1 MFRNLL
7 LCLPSTE
14 RSVVWESIY
23 IASSF
28 GLVGII
34 LSALGYKLFDLIE
47 TKIDFAEEIKKGNIA
62 AAIVM
67 AGFLIGICFI
77 IGRAIGS

>member
-1 MFRNLL
+1 M
-7 LCLPSTE
+7 
-14 RSVVWESIY
+14 WESVY
-23 IASSF
+23 VASLF

-67 AGFLIGICFI
+67 SGFLIGICFI

>member
-1 MFRNLL
+1 M
-7 LCLPSTE
+7 
-14 RSVVWESIY
+14 WESVY
-23 IASSF
+23 VASLF
-28 GLVGII
+28 GFVGII

-67 AGFLIGICFI
+67 SGFLIGICFI